1 MTSEIVQWFKTSIPG
16 IIILG
21 ALGSILALVLLKVIK
36 RAVPHL
42 SGFLLNRFL
51 FPFFKFVMA
60 EELVAVRLMKAG
72 DQTKLLI
79 YCVWIIAMLLMSTV
93 LLLISLAVTTL
104 YFVVS
109 SRHLTFGAFL
119 LVTLSFLSLLN
130 WVGDACTAVAVYDV
144 TLHGEYKEQVRTLKK
159 YNRVEFFR
167 ALRAELPQRA
177 ASQLLES
184 DSSPSGKKS
193 S

>member
-42 SGFLLNRFL
+42 SGFLLSRFL

-79 YCVWIIAMLLMSTV
+79 HCVLDN
-93 LLLISLAVTTL
+93 
-104 YFVVS
+104 
-109 SRHLTFGAFL
+109 
-119 LVTLSFLSLLN
+119 LN
-130 WVGDACTAVAVYDV
+130 VINVDCAPA
-144 TLHGEYKEQVRTLKK
+144 HI
-159 YNRVEFFR
+159 FR
-167 ALRAELPQRA
+167 RNDNLFC
-177 ASQLLES
+177 
-184 DSSPSGKKS
+184 G
-193 S
+193 